1 MSREGQKDGVPCL
14 GSPQGSAVP
23 LTCLSWNSARKR
35 VMRSEGMA
43 KEIPAATLS
52 VLMPMTSPSWA
63 GPSEDGHPG
72 ARVPST
78 ASAPRSQGRPAITA
92 PSGEAPRAAPSCP
105 RKALW
110 GSPPGQ
116 GTPPPLPP
124 KPPLLP
130 PAQGARGL
138 PLKLPTEDSPH
149 PAAA

>member
-78 ASAPRSQGRPAITA
+78 ASAPPLPGPTGHHCPQRGGSQG
-92 PSGEAPRAAPSCP
+92 
-105 RKALW
+105 
-110 GSPPGQ
+110 SPE
-116 GTPPPLPP
+116 L
-124 KPPLLP
+124 
-130 PAQGARGL
+130 
-138 PLKLPTEDSPH
+138 S
-149 PAAA
+149 